1 MKVQSKHE
9 PDLFQKKTNEWSLR
23 YGILESIHGGES
35 MRNERKFSYYGNL
48 KNRKF
53 RSLWLL

>member
-1 MKVQSKHE
+1 MKVQSEHE

-35 MRNERKFSYYGNL
+35 MRNKRKFLYYGNL
-48 KNRKF
+48 KNRKTTP
-53 RSLWLL
+53 